1 MRCKHAFSLLHAESA
16 RDIRPPT
23 RPVSQKDNDSPSIFR
38 SVLFPFHVAS
48 KVSTIFSPKTRDKN
62 FSKIHKLVRHNFAF
76 AYAVSRT
83 EATGCAGRASGR
95 ILILTPGRFDVRKHR
110 VFPLSVRD
118 GCNENRYR
126 NIFEHRGKDVFLFT
140 HWVIVFDNSH
150 QYLVEMAR
158 RE

>member
-1 MRCKHAFSLLHAESA
+1 MQNLPEISVRPHARFLKRTTTHLPYSDQSFSLSTWPPKFQQYSA
-16 RDIRPPT
+16 QRQEI
-23 RPVSQKDNDSPSIFR
+23 KI
-38 SVLFPFHVAS
+38 
-48 KVSTIFSPKTRDKN
+48 SPKPINWSGTISGN
-62 FSKIHKLVRHNFAF
+62 A
-76 AYAVSRT
+76 AYSVSRT

-150 QYLVEMAR
+150 QYLVEIAR